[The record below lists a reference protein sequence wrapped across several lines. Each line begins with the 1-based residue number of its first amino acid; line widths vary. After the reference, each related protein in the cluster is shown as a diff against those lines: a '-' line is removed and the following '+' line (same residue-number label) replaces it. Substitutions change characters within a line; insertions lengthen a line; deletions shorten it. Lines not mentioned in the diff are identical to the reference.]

1 MSGIQYFIDSS
12 ESLGPCD
19 AAAIYALIAKKII
32 DMNTLVWSEGQSD
45 WLPIKARHLGNR
57 SIMSNTTFLIG

>member
-45 WLPIKARHLGNR
+45 WLPIKARHLG
-57 SIMSNTTFLIG
+57 ID